1 MSAPVDIPIFNSL
14 QLTLPAWFAVP
25 TRNFGNPNQPVWWS
39 LANPTTTARNL
50 ANRRHALSV
59 DLVRRGTSKPKIE
72 QNQWDY
78 FHTAHNASDFPWGGN
93 VERGFD
99 PRTMIPEHFDE
110 LDQERIKKMK
120 EHPTKTFANYPVI
133 ERGRPDKME
142 ANIIYNR
149 HHKHHTLEQKY
160 GNSYLNKY
168 KETLVGR
175 PIPDDDEDSPDDR
188 SPSSSRTPT
197 ARSSASSITSKS
209 KSTSSKSSRQS
220 RLSSL
225 ASSIS
230 LSKKSSEA
238 SDSDSG
244 SGSDSDSDSESTS
257 SARREARRQA
267 DANVFRPNRSVSS
280 KSSRSSVSRGKPPL
294 KRPEP
299 KPKRLIVSR
308 QPKPKPKTPSVSSAS
323 SASSKGSS
331 ESSLMSAPTISS
343 RSSSSSGSSRRSE
356 PPAPPPPVVVV
367 PETGKTK
374 WAKPVGAQATAP
386 RVPKARGRK
395 PKYATDEEAYQAKLE
410 QNKLGKQRRAE
421 AKRLAKEG
429 GATTGTGITD
439 PATPPKPETQEE
451 RRFKFEEEQRKKY
464 VEALSAKTEK
474 LRLKEEKRLA
484 KVLADSS
491 KALTDISK
499 VKKPRKPRAKKP
511 KKGDSDK

>member
-1 MSAPVDIPIFNSL
+1 MSAPVHLPVFNSL
-14 QLTLPAWFAVP
+14 QLSLPAWFAVP
-25 TRNFGNPNQPVWWS
+25 TKNYGNPKQPIWWS

-50 ANRRHALSV
+50 SNRQHSLSI
-59 DLVRRGTSKPKIE
+59 DLVRKSVSKPKIE
-72 QNQWDY
+72 KNPWDN
-78 FHTAHNASDFPWGGN
+78 FERGQFPWAHL
-93 VERGFD
+93 EWKDGFD
-99 PRTMIPEHFDE
+99 DDTMIPEHFDE
-110 LDQERIKKMK
+110 LDQKRIERLR
-120 EHPTKTFANYPVI
+120 EHPGKSFANYPVI
-133 ERGRPDKME
+133 ERGRPDTLE

-160 GNSYLNKY
+160 GNSYLDKV
-168 KETLVGR
+168 KETIIGK
-175 PIPDDDEDSPDDR
+175 PIDDDDVDENPDR
-188 SPSSSRTPT
+188 SPSSSRTHT
-197 ARSSASSITSKS
+197 ARSSASSISSK
-209 KSTSSKSSRQS
+209 SSKSSRPS

-230 LSKKSSEA
+230 LSKKSSKDSSSEE
-238 SDSDSG
+238 DSDSG
-244 SGSDSDSDSESTS
+244 SEEEYDSITS
-257 SARREARRQA
+257 SQERSFARRQG
-267 DANVFRPNRSVSS
+267 DKNVFRPNASVSSKSS

-331 ESSLMSAPTISS
+331 ESS
-343 RSSSSSGSSRRSE
+343 SSSGSSRRSE

-386 RVPKARGRK
+386 RVQKARGRK

-410 QNKLGKQRRAE
+410 QNRLGKQRKAE
-421 AKRLAKEG
+421 AKRKAKEDAE
-429 GATTGTGITD
+429 ATTGTGITD

-464 VEALSAKTEK
+464 TEALSAKTEK
-474 LRLKEEKRLA
+474 LRVKEEKRLA

-511 KKGDSDK
+511 KKEDSEK

>member
-14 QLTLPAWFAVP
+14 QLTMPAWFAVP
-25 TRNFGNPNQPVWWS
+25 TKNFGNPNQPVWWS
-39 LANPTTTARNL
+39 LANPLTTARNL
-50 ANRRHALSV
+50 ANRQHAISI

-72 QNQWDY
+72 QNPWDL
-78 FHTAHNASDFPWGGN
+78 FHSSHHTGYKWGTN
-93 VERGFD
+93 VERDFD

-133 ERGRPDKME
+133 ERGRPETLE

-160 GNSYLNKY
+160 GNRYIDKY
-168 KETLVGR
+168 KETIIGR
-175 PIPDDDEDSPDDR
+175 PIQDDTDTPDDR
-188 SPSSSRTPT
+188 SASSSRTPT
-197 ARSSASSITSKS
+197 ARSSASSISSKS
-209 KSTSSKSSRQS
+209 KSSRPS

-230 LSKKSSEA
+230 LSKKSSKDSSSEE
-238 SDSDSG
+238 DSDSG
-244 SGSDSDSDSESTS
+244 SEGEYDSITS
-257 SARREARRQA
+257 SQERSFARRQG
-267 DANVFRPNRSVSS
+267 DKNVFRPNASVSSKSS

-299 KPKRLIVSR
+299 NPKGKRIIVSR

-331 ESSLMSAPTISS
+331 E
-343 RSSSSSGSSRRSE
+343 SSSSSGSSRRSE

-386 RVPKARGRK
+386 RVQKARGRK

-410 QNKLGKQRRAE
+410 QNKLGKQRKAE
-421 AKRLAKEG
+421 AKRKAKEDAE
-429 GATTGTGITD
+429 ATTGTGV
-439 PATPPKPETQEE
+439 ATHTMPDGTVMAGATHPSKPETQEE

-464 VEALSAKTEK
+464 TEALSAKTEK
-474 LRLKEEKRLA
+474 LRVKEEKRLA
-484 KVLADSS
+484 KVLADS
-491 KALTDISK
+491 SK

>member
-25 TRNFGNPNQPVWWS
+25 TKNFGNPNQPVWWS
-39 LANPTTTARNL
+39 LANPLTTARNL
-50 ANRRHALSV
+50 ANRQHAISI

-72 QNQWDY
+72 QNPWDLFHY
-78 FHTAHNASDFPWGGN
+78 STHTAGYKWGAN
-93 VERGFD
+93 VERDFD

-133 ERGRPDKME
+133 ERGRPETLE
-142 ANIIYNR
+142 ANITYNR

-160 GNSYLNKY
+160 GNRYIDKY
-168 KETLVGR
+168 KETIIGR
-175 PIPDDDEDSPDDR
+175 PIEDDMDIPDDR
-188 SPSSSRTPT
+188 SASSSRTPT
-197 ARSSASSITSKS
+197 ARSSASSISSK
-209 KSTSSKSSRQS
+209 SSKSSRPS

-230 LSKKSSEA
+230 LSKKSSKDSSSEE
-238 SDSDSG
+238 DSDSG
-244 SGSDSDSDSESTS
+244 SEEEYDSTTS
-257 SARREARRQA
+257 SQERSFARRQA
-267 DANVFRPNRSVSS
+267 DRNVFRPNASVSSKSS

-331 ESSLMSAPTISS
+331 ESS
-343 RSSSSSGSSRRSE
+343 SSSGSSRRSE

-374 WAKPVGAQATAP
+374 WAKPVGEQATAP
-386 RVPKARGRK
+386 RVQKARGRK
-395 PKYATDEEAYQAKLE
+395 PTYATDKEAYQAKLE
-410 QNKLGKQRRAE
+410 QNRLGKQRKAE
-421 AKRLAKEG
+421 AKRKAKEDAE
-429 GATTGTGITD
+429 ATTGTGITD

-464 VEALSAKTEK
+464 TEALSAKTEK
-474 LRLKEEKRLA
+474 LRVKEEKRLA